1 MKSEKS
7 ISIGKAIALVQL
19 REIQNSKFK
28 IQNFF
33 GSWFPAI
40 RGLVDYFCRAALAC
54 LFLGIFFTGNQD
66 ALAGALADRLAEFPN
81 WESKP
86 PVQVASGDLV
96 YPEWMAGNWEVTST
110 LVDMVAPLAPDF
122 VTPGFESNRRYLN
135 QPTKFQVRFG
145 ANRKVNN
152 SEILDMM
159 LLPLPIASN
168 KGLAKKEAKKEIIA
182 DRAFNGLKIAKAYLG
197 DRAVLSVKVD
207 PHDPNRQITLLRG
220 NRQLVS
226 VTSDRSSEIPASD
239 RFIATE
245 ISQQVFRGES
255 QIYFNEVETTT
266 AYLFL
271 EQGKEREDMPMTKK
285 PIKKIEADQATA
297 IYLSPQD
304 ADYFVA
310 PGRPVALYR
319 YCLELSPVQ

>member
-1 MKSEKS
+1 MKSEKP
-7 ISIGKAIALVQL
+7 ISIGRAI
-19 REIQNSKFK
+19 
-28 IQNFF
+28 
-33 GSWFPAI
+33 
-40 RGLVDYFCRAALAC
+40 ALAC
-54 LFLGIFFTGNQD
+54 LFLGIFLAGNGD
-66 ALAGALADRLAEFPN
+66 ALAGPLADRLARFPN
-81 WESKP
+81 WDSKP

-96 YPEWMAGNWEVTST
+96 YPDWMAGTWEVTST

-135 QPTKFQVRFG
+135 QPTRFQVRFL

-152 SEILDMM
+152 LEPLEMM
-159 LLPLPIASN
+159 PLSLPIASN
-168 KGLAKKEAKKEIIA
+168 KALAKKGIVA

-197 DRAVLSVKVD
+197 DGAVLSVKVD
-207 PHDPNRQITLLRG
+207 PHNPNRQITLLRG

-226 VTSDRSSEIPASD
+226 VASDRSSEIPAPN

-266 AYLFL
+266 AYRFV
-271 EQGKEREDMPMTKK
+271 EQGLERDDIPRTT
-285 PIKKIEADQATA
+285 KIEADQVTA

-304 ADYFVA
+304 PDYFAA

-319 YCLELSPVQ
+319 YRLELSPVE

>member
-1 MKSEKS
+1 MS
-7 ISIGKAIALVQL
+7 
-19 REIQNSKFK
+19 
-28 IQNFF
+28 
-33 GSWFPAI
+33 
-40 RGLVDYFCRAALAC
+40 
-54 LFLGIFFTGNQD
+54 GNND
-66 ALAGALADRLAEFPN
+66 ALAGALADRLARFPN

-96 YPEWMAGNWEVTST
+96 YPEWMAGTWEVTST

-122 VTPGFESNRRYLN
+122 VSPGFESNRRYLN

-145 ANRKVNN
+145 ANKKVYN
-152 SEILDMM
+152 SEFLDMM
-159 LLPLPIASN
+159 LLPLPIARN
-168 KGLAKKEAKKEIIA
+168 KGLAKKEVVA
-182 DRAFNGLKIAKAYLG
+182 DRAFNGLKIAQAYLG

-207 PHDPNRQITLLRG
+207 PHNPNRQITLLRG

-226 VTSDRSSEIPASD
+226 VTSDRSSEIPGSD

-271 EQGKEREDMPMTKK
+271 EQGTVRDDMPMTKK

-304 ADYFVA
+304 ADYFVV

-319 YCLELSPVQ
+319 YRLELSPVQ